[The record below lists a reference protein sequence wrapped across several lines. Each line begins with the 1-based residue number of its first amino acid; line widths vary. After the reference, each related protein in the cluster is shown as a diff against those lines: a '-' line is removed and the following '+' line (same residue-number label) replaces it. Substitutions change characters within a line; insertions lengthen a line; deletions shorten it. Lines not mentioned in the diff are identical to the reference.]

1 LLRIRER
8 NLASFIPWGP
18 ASIQVALSR
27 TTHNNPL
34 PVPPKPGGTA
44 AAASSTTTFPSHH
57 HHHHHPFTYTHPHY
71 GHPSYTHPSH
81 HFHPSSRKPKHVHFD
96 DNTDY
101 RPSALQLKIKLGPR
115 SNPTSEIKIS
125 VYFEE
130 GKLPRVKVKTKRPK
144 EQPHRKRKRTYVE
157 EQDGRGKPW

>member
-1 LLRIRER
+1 M
-8 NLASFIPWGP
+8 AHHF
-18 ASIQVALSR
+18 R

-34 PVPPKPGGTA
+34 PVPPKPGGTT
-44 AAASSTTTFPSHH
+44 AAASSTTTLPSHH
-57 HHHHHPFTYTHPHY
+57 HNPFTYSHTHPHYTHPHY
-71 GHPSYTHPSH
+71 SYTHPSYTHHHHSH
-81 HFHPSSRKPKHVHFD
+81 APKPKHVHFD
-96 DNTDY
+96 TDY
-101 RPSALQLKIKLGPR
+101 RPSALSLKIKLGPR